1 MIARL
6 PKSFLDYGVYALP
19 HTVYNST
26 PSSAYLVRSE
36 LGQVSEDFL
45 PISDREAFSCR
56 FLAHFTHTPT
66 RVHFIIILWAKLLAV
81 RGGGPSLT
89 TLLFV
94 FLSLLPMGICIHGF
108 TEV

>member
-45 PISDREAFSCR
+45 PISDR
-56 FLAHFTHTPT
+56 
-66 RVHFIIILWAKLLAV
+66 
-81 RGGGPSLT
+81 GPSLT
-89 TLLFV
+89 TLLQSAVRQAIPAFG
-94 FLSLLPMGICIHGF
+94 LPRI
-108 TEV
+108 